1 MINKPALTRALTTVS
16 TQRPSAFVAKVAE
29 AMVLD
34 RVPEVAVG
42 VLQAGHSGVA
52 GQEACEGA
60 CALLSNIASM
70 GQPEACRA
78 VGAEMGLNAVL
89 AQYPQES
96 TQTIARRA
104 LSALVGSYE

>member
-1 MINKPALTRALTTVS
+1 
-16 TQRPSAFVAKVAE
+16 
-29 AMVLD
+29 
-34 RVPEVAVG
+34 
-42 VLQAGHSGVA
+42 
-52 GQEACEGA
+52 
-60 CALLSNIASM
+60 M

>member
-1 MINKPALTRALTTVS
+1 
-16 TQRPSAFVAKVAE
+16 
-29 AMVLD
+29 MVLD

-52 GQEACEGA
+52 GREACEGA
-60 CALLSNIASM
+60 CALVSNIASM
-70 GQPEACRA
+70 GRPEACRA

-89 AQYPQES
+89 AQYPRES

-104 LSALVGSYE
+104 LSALVGSYGSGG